1 VQEARGVSTGIKL
14 TIGGAI
20 IACIT
25 TYMAYLGGRSSWQYY
40 LTVDECTADAAGLL
54 NRSLRV
60 SGRIAEESLH
70 IDSDR
75 TSADF
80 VLKGAEGELHVTCG
94 GPLPDNLAERI
105 EVVVEGRLESARE
118 LCGHKVITRCA
129 SKYESKCAHSPSADR
144 MARREATP

>member
-1 VQEARGVSTGIKL
+1 MSTGIKL

-25 TYMAYLGGRSSWQYY
+25 AYMAYLGARSSWQYY
-40 LTVDECTADAAGLL
+40 LTVDECAANAGELV

-60 SGRIAEESLH
+60 SGQIAPESLH

-80 VLKGAEGELHVTCG
+80 VLKGAAVELHVTCG
-94 GPLPDNLAERI
+94 GPLPDNLAEQI
-105 EVVVEGRLESARE
+105 EVVVEGRLESAVE

-129 SKYESKCAHSPSADR
+129 SKYESKGPHSPSADR